1 MNRTLK
7 QALAGAAL
15 AATLVSSA
23 FAVPVSGTNGTAFS
37 IPDSNAAGVNSTI
50 SIAASGTVNSLS
62 VNVTLGHTWLGD
74 LIVTLTHGATTIR
87 LMDRPGVPA
96 SSIGDSS
103 DLSTSFPLTFSAS
116 ASQTAESMGSGCAS
130 STDVVGSS
138 TGCTDTFFLPHESFA
153 AFFGSSVT
161 GNWVLNVSDN
171 ASLDTG
177 RLASWT
183 LNADVT
189 QTTGVPEPASLALV
203 GLALAGI
210 GATRRR
216 KA

>member
-7 QALAGAAL
+7 QALAGVTL

-37 IPDSNAAGVNSTI
+37 IPDVTPAGVNSTI

-62 VNVTLGHTWLGD
+62 VEITAAHSWVGD
-74 LIVTLTHGATTIR
+74 LIFTLTHGATTIR
-87 LMDRPGVPA
+87 LMDRPGAPA
-96 SSIGDSS
+96 STFGESE
-103 DLSTSFPLTFSAS
+103 DLGTSFPLTFSAG
-116 ASQTAESMGSGCAS
+116 ASQTAESMGSTCTAG
-130 STDVVGSS
+130 VVGGA
-138 TGCTDTFFLPHESFA
+138 GCTNTLFLPQESFA

-161 GNWVLNVSDN
+161 GNWILNVSDN
-171 ASLDTG
+171 ASGDTG

-210 GATRRR
+210 GAARRR

>member
-7 QALAGAAL
+7 QSLAGIAL

-37 IPDSNAAGVNSTI
+37 IPDGNAAGVNSTV

-62 VNVTLGHTWLGD
+62 VNVTLAHSWLGD

-87 LMDRPGVPA
+87 LMDRPGVPGV
-96 SSIGDSS
+96 SSVGDSS

-116 ASQTAESMGSGCAS
+116 ASQTAESMGSGCGGTGVIG
-130 STDVVGSS
+130 STS
-138 TGCTDTFFLPHESFA
+138 GCTDTFFLPEDSFA
-153 AFFGSSVT
+153 AFFGASVT

-189 QTTGVPEPASLALV
+189 QGTGVPEPASLALV
-203 GLALAGI
+203 GLALVGI
-210 GATRRR
+210 GAARRR
-216 KA
+216 RA